1 LGGYVFRFWEIDVY
15 SSHPS
20 CQDDIIEIGHGP
32 THILWKCNFVCKQK
46 PSFINILIVLIP
58 ISCACR
64 YLDADYYRRRRVEK
78 ENGMN
83 FIESVI

>member
-1 LGGYVFRFWEIDVY
+1 MGNK
-15 SSHPS
+15 
-20 CQDDIIEIGHGP
+20 P
-32 THILWKCNFVCKQK
+32 THHLNCNFVPEHK
-46 PSFINILIVLIP
+46 L
-58 ISCACR
+58 SCTFLVFTLFMACR

>member
-1 LGGYVFRFWEIDVY
+1 LGGYVF
-15 SSHPS
+15 
-20 CQDDIIEIGHGP
+20 
-32 THILWKCNFVCKQK
+32 
-46 PSFINILIVLIP
+46 LIVLIP